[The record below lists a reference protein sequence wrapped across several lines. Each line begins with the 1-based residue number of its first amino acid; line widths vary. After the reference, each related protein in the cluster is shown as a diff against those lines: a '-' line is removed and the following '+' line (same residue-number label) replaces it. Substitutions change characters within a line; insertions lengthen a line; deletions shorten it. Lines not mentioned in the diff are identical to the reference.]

1 MDQKSMYLL
10 LLLSGVGVMFVN
22 VLVSDVVRVMVVV
35 FVKVLFCSV
44 LRVVVVFVNVL
55 VYGGDG
61 GVF

>member
-1 MDQKSMYLL
+1 
-10 LLLSGVGVMFVN
+10 MFVN